1 MVDIET
7 YLTTLYVLVD
17 TYCKAHMPPAPPK
30 PGRKPSLSVSE
41 VVTLAIFG
49 QWAMFGS
56 ERGYLRWAD
65 RHLRPFFPTLPH
77 PSQVNR
83 LQQQHQAVI
92 TAFAVALGQSLIA
105 PQERYEILDGTGLAV
120 RNDRRGGTGWVPGLG
135 DVGSCRRLGWF
146 DGFRLL
152 VCAGER
158 GVVTGWGC
166 GSATTGERALTDT
179 LFEARIV
186 GHPQLPSAGVPMGSC
201 YLADMGFSGA
211 ECQQRWREVYGAVVV
226 SPPQRG
232 SKREWD
238 EEWTRELSRIR
249 QVIESVFGRLLH
261 PFRLEHERPHTIG
274 GFLARLAAKMALH
287 NVCIWFNRQAG
298 TPDLAIA
305 TLLAW

>member
-1 MVDIET
+1 MFDPET
-7 YLTTLYVLVD
+7 CLIALYVLVD
-17 TYCKAHMPPAPPK
+17 TFCKAHVPPTPPK

-65 RHLRPFFPTLPH
+65 RHLRPLFPTLPH

-92 TAFAVALGQSLIA
+92 TAFAVHLGQQLID

-120 RNDRRGGTGWVPGLG
+120 RNDRRGGSGWLPEIEEI
-135 DVGSCRRLGWF
+135 GSCRRLGWF
-146 DGFRLL
+146 EGFRLL

-166 GSATTGERALTDT
+166 GSARTGERALVDT
-179 LFEARIV
+179 LFEARIL
-186 GHPQLPSAGVPMGSC
+186 PQPELPSAGITMGSC
-201 YLADMGFSGA
+201 YLADMGFSGEA
-211 ECQQRWREVYGAVVV
+211 CQQRWRDLYGAVVV

-232 SKREWD
+232 SHQAWD
-238 EEWTRELSRIR
+238 ETWTRDLARIR

-261 PFRLEHERPHTIG
+261 PFRLEHERPHTLG
-274 GFLARLAAKMALH
+274 GFQARLAAKMALH
-287 NVCIWFNRQAG
+287 NACIWFNRQAG
-298 TPDLAIA
+298 QPDLAIA
-305 TLLAW
+305 NLVAW